1 MNEAEFQ
8 GYEIPADEGYE
19 DEGAY
24 EDEGGHYEDESY
36 DPIEMAEGLAL
47 IDEYGNLDEERL
59 ADVLDGVVQQQNR
72 QADLA
77 QAQTDHHIDQV
88 ARDLERE
95 HPQLRS
101 ESGVASMLEA
111 AAELTGYQGDPQ
123 DLLEYTVANPQLV
136 EDALQH
142 MNGAGIFDRLWAE
155 NQRDPGVAFFLGSGG
170 SGYAGM

>member
-1 MNEAEFQ
+1 MDDQEFSAYEIDPGEA
-8 GYEIPADEGYE
+8 GYEQE

-24 EDEGGHYEDESY
+24 YEGESY
-36 DPIEMAEGLAL
+36 DPIEMAEGLGL

-88 ARDLERE
+88 ARDLERA
-95 HPQLRS
+95 HPLLRS
-101 ESGVASMLEA
+101 ESGVAAMLDA
-111 AAELTGYQGDPQ
+111 AAEILGYEGDPQ

-136 EDALQH
+136 EDAVAYTE
-142 MNGAGIFDRLWAE
+142 GEGIFHKLWKE
-155 NQRDPGVAFFLGSGG
+155 QQRDPGAAFFTGGGGSGG
-170 SGYAGM
+170 TFSGM